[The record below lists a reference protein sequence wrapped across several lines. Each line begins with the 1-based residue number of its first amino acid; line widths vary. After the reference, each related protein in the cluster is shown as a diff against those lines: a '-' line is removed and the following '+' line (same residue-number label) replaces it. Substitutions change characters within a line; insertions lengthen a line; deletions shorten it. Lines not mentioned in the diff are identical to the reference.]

1 MLGELKSASSDGAA
15 EIGEAPWRIMRAFS
29 NAAFRATAE
38 RYTPATTGGGRP
50 AFFMNAASRADAHE
64 ILEKSPLGV
73 AGMMEFVPIA
83 LGPMAPLAMLIGEP
97 PRT

>member
-1 MLGELKSASSDGAA
+1 
-15 EIGEAPWRIMRAFS
+15 
-29 NAAFRATAE
+29 
-38 RYTPATTGGGRP
+38 
-50 AFFMNAASRADAHE
+50 MNAASRADAHE